1 MHDSPPLARR
11 SEIADRL
18 AQGQS
23 VVASSLAAEFGTSE
37 DVIRRDLR
45 ALASEG
51 LCRRVYGGALPVS
64 SLGRPMSERVPDG
77 QLRKRALAR
86 RAAELIQPGEYV
98 FLDSGSANL
107 ELARVLPEDHELTI
121 ATNSL
126 DIAALLLRRS
136 DLQVIFVGGLVHPL
150 VGGCV
155 DAAACATVAQMNIDR
170 CFVGVCAIDANTGI
184 SAFDSGDA
192 TFKRTLLAAS
202 RQRAALVTT
211 DKFEVHAPH
220 RISPLAGVQT
230 YIVENDLQAASLAR
244 LQDAGVSVLVAED

>member
-1 MHDSPPLARR
+1 MHDSLPLARR
-11 SEIADRL
+11 NRIAERV

-23 VVASSLAAEFGTSE
+23 VVASSLAAEFGASE

-77 QLRKRALAR
+77 QLRKRALGR
-86 RAAELIQPGEYV
+86 RAAELIRPGEYV

-136 DLQVIFVGGLVHPL
+136 DIQMMFVGGLVHPL
-150 VGGCV
+150 VGG
-155 DAAACATVAQMNIDR
+155 
-170 CFVGVCAIDANTGI
+170 
-184 SAFDSGDA
+184 
-192 TFKRTLLAAS
+192 
-202 RQRAALVTT
+202 
-211 DKFEVHAPH
+211 
-220 RISPLAGVQT
+220 
-230 YIVENDLQAASLAR
+230 
-244 LQDAGVSVLVAED
+244 

>member
-11 SEIADRL
+11 IRIAERL
-18 AQGQS
+18 EKGQT

-51 LCRRVYGGALPVS
+51 LCRRVYGGALPMPS
-64 SLGRPMSERVPDG
+64 RGRPMSERVSEG

-86 RAAELIQPGEYV
+86 RAAKLILPGEYV
-98 FLDSGSANL
+98 FLDSGSSNL

-121 ATNSL
+121 ATNSV
-126 DIAALLLRRS
+126 DIAAVLLRRS
-136 DLQVIFVGGLVHPL
+136 DLQVIFVGGLVHPM

-155 DAAACATVAQMNIDR
+155 DAAACASVAQMNVDR
-170 CFVGVCAIDANTGI
+170 CFVGVCAICMTTGI

-192 TFKRTLLAAS
+192 TCTLTDVEPADS
-202 RQRAALVTT
+202 PPMVTRAG
-211 DKFEVHAPH
+211 
-220 RISPLAGVQT
+220 SPPK
-230 YIVENDLQAASLAR
+230 
-244 LQDAGVSVLVAED
+244 